1 MPTKKKRVWTE
12 EHFRASFKDMGAKA
26 PKAGTPNPEMH
37 KDLVE
42 LLKQRDAKADVE
54 ERMNNLFDIANKDL
68 AKPVHKED
76 VGTTDVISNC
86 ATFGTGYDAKADVC
100 KNCEDGPEGIA
111 LCREKTL
118 AFKKAAKAK
127 KASHASMNTKKRYEN
142 LVELQAHMKEAPN
155 NKITMRLDK
164 LLVAGNL
171 KLTTLVKKMEKAR
184 TELSTPDNPVNDFSK
199 ASRIKSHIKF
209 REKNNEWIFT
219 WEGENKD
226 IPKVTGIREVQIE
239 PLVEKVAAV
248 G

>member
-1 MPTKKKRVWTE
+1 MPKKKRIWTE
-12 EHFRASFKDMGAKA
+12 EHFRAVFKDMGAKV
-26 PKAGTPNPEMH
+26 PKKGTPNPTMH
-37 KDLVE
+37 TNLVE
-42 LLKQRDAKADVE
+42 LLKSRDAKADVE
-54 ERMNNLFDIANKDL
+54 ERMMNLFDIADKDL
-68 AKPVHKED
+68 VKPAHKED
-76 VGTTDVISNC
+76 AGTTDVISNC
-86 ATFGTGYDAKADVC
+86 ATFGTGYDAKSDIC

-127 KASHASMNTKKRYEN
+127 KASRASMNTKKRYEN
-142 LVELQAHMKEAPN
+142 LVELQAHMKEAPD

-171 KLTTLVKKMEKAR
+171 RLPTLLKKMENAR
-184 TELSTPDNPVNDFSK
+184 IELSNPEKQVNDFSK

-209 REKNNEWIFT
+209 REKNNLWQFA

-226 IPKVTGIREVQIE
+226 IPKVIGIGEVQVE
-239 PLVEKVAAV
+239 PPVEKQVAV